1 MFTVSLLNW
10 KRKKNAIQIINK
22 LISFELIDEIIV
34 SNGNIKTAIT
44 PEDYNQTDKV
54 KLFDDSEYNNIYG
67 LELRF
72 LNGIRAKNENIVIM
86 DDDILVNEIDFNM
99 LVDLYKN
106 DKDRII
112 GIFGRNIEKEYDPI
126 HRYGEV
132 DMALTRLLLV
142 QKKMCKLFFVCKPLI
157 EDFYKKGIPYGNGE
171 DIFFSFI
178 ANIYFNKKT
187 YCLKTKIENLDHCD
201 CAISGTAN
209 HSSYRNELCI
219 ELSKRRLLIENFIKN
234 INL

>member
-112 GIFGRNIEKEYDPI
+112 GIFGR
-126 HRYGEV
+126 
-132 DMALTRLLLV
+132 
-142 QKKMCKLFFVCKPLI
+142 
-157 EDFYKKGIPYGNGE
+157 
-171 DIFFSFI
+171 
-178 ANIYFNKKT
+178 
-187 YCLKTKIENLDHCD
+187 
-201 CAISGTAN
+201 
-209 HSSYRNELCI
+209 
-219 ELSKRRLLIENFIKN
+219 
-234 INL
+234 

>member
-34 SNGNIKTAIT
+34 SNGNVEHAIKT
-44 PEDYNQTDKV
+44 EDYIKTDKV
-54 KLFDDSEYNNIYG
+54 KLFDDSKYNKNYS

-86 DDDILVNEIDFNM
+86 DDDILINEDEFNKLVN
-99 LVDLYKN
+99 LYKN

-112 GIFGRNIEKEYDPI
+112 GIFGRKTDKEYDPI

-142 QKKMCKLFFVCKPLI
+142 QKKICQLFFICNPLI
-157 EDFYKKGIPYGNGE
+157 EDIYKKGIPYGNGE

-187 YCLKTKIENLDHCD
+187 YCEKTEIENLDPCN
-201 CAISGTAN
+201 CAISSNGN
-209 HSSYRNELCI
+209 HVSYRNELCK